1 MNNESLKIYFLNIIT
16 IALTLTD
23 LEAAL
28 KVTLLCVSIVYT
40 VMKIVDWVITKT
52 KNKNADNNKE
62 IIQD

>member
-16 IALTLTD
+16 FAITFTD
-23 LEAAL
+23 LENIL
-28 KVTLLCVSIVYT
+28 KISMLCFSIIYT
-40 VMKIVDWVITKT
+40 IMKIVDWIITKT

>member
-16 IALTLTD
+16 FAITFTH
-23 LEAAL
+23 LENML
-28 KVTLLCVSIVYT
+28 KISMLCFSIIYT
-40 VMKIVDWVITKT
+40 IMKIVDWIITKI